1 MAWTKLTYLSFCGDL
16 DDYCLASNDCQP
28 DYGVCDGYLSMSPAA
43 SSVVATSSPAPEPS
57 ASPSDSPMPSFSLV
71 PASSDAPAPSPSSM
85 AGPSCPDDDQTD
97 YIVPSDPTKVYRIYC
112 YTDFYSH
119 DLPGA
124 GFEAT
129 FADCMES
136 CDTVDTCIGVSFVPS
151 QQQCYYKN
159 DIVTDPHHDDGVW
172 GACLLNEN
180 GDCGLQASASASA
193 DVASSTIDVA
203 TSSVEVASS
212 SVVVVSSGI
221 EAASSSVAVASSSF
235 DVASSVVASSVAPS
249 GSLTSSPDGN
259 CGSASGYTW

>member
-1 MAWTKLTYLSFCGDL
+1 
-16 DDYCLASNDCQP
+16 
-28 DYGVCDGYLSMSPAA
+28 
-43 SSVVATSSPAPEPS
+43 
-57 ASPSDSPMPSFSLV
+57 
-71 PASSDAPAPSPSSM
+71 M

-97 YIVPSDPTKVYRIYC
+97 YIVPSDPTRVYRIYC

-151 QQQCYYKN
+151 QQQCYYKD

-193 DVASSTIDVA
+193 IIA
-203 TSSVEVASS
+203 TSSIEVASS
-212 SVVVVSSGI
+212 SVLVVSSSI
-221 EAASSSVAVASSSF
+221 EAAISSVAVISSSFEVASSSI
-235 DVASSVVASSVAPS
+235 DVASSVVAYSAVPS
-249 GSLTSSPDGN
+249 GSLTSSPDGD